1 MPNRRIGPTV
11 ALRSPAPKALLFRDG
26 VAQLVSPP
34 SRRRFAGRAGRV
46 GRPEPLC
53 CRGAGAAQPVTIS
66 SCALL
71 SVVGSALASALA
83 SGCDASSRCSFANEW
98 FSSARFPV
106 DWDPGAAPSTSVA
119 FLGSKKL
126 ISAARKDA
134 RRRLANRYEPVHAQ
148 HRREDADRASEL
160 SPATPADVVP
170 PKPHGLV
177 ALRRCR
183 RRMRP
188 PQPHGGSGVQ
198 EQKSERQISRRRGA
212 ARLPARARAALSARD
227 CAPLRIRGCSLSHP
241 IARAGSRR
249 FNLKGIC
256 ADLEDMRRY
265 RQTMAAWILCPRRRH
280 GA

>member
-1 MPNRRIGPTV
+1 MTGKGWRGGGRRDCRLHSGQMEAQFV
-11 ALRSPAPKALLFRDG
+11 G
-26 VAQLVSPP
+26 VIILNHHL
-34 SRRRFAGRAGRV
+34 
-46 GRPEPLC
+46 E
-53 CRGAGAAQPVTIS
+53 
-66 SCALL
+66 
-71 SVVGSALASALA
+71 
-83 SGCDASSRCSFANEW
+83 
-98 FSSARFPV
+98 
-106 DWDPGAAPSTSVA
+106 
-119 FLGSKKL
+119 
-126 ISAARKDA
+126 
-134 RRRLANRYEPVHAQ
+134 Q
-148 HRREDADRASEL
+148 HRREDVDRASEL

-177 ALRRCR
+177 ALRRCSGR
-183 RRMRP
+183 TRP